1 MTPLAP
7 GSSDEAKDADYEAGT
22 REHDADHPLDEA
34 GLEARQLDPHVDQL
48 RIAWIW
54 TSVDEELRA
63 ENPVIRYLAEGRQYI
78 ALAVGGGADTEQ
90 LVALA
95 LP

>member
-1 MTPLAP
+1 MTPV
-7 GSSDEAKDADYEAGT
+7 AKGPQDN
-22 REHDADHPLDEA
+22 
-34 GLEARQLDPHVDQL
+34 VDQL
-48 RIAWIW
+48 RIAWTW

-78 ALAVGGGADTEQ
+78 VLAVGGGADTEQ